1 MKERVPSLKPDI
13 FIDADG
19 CPVKPEVYRVA
30 QRYGLKVILVS
41 NTWMRTPPEDW
52 IELVVVDGQPDAAD
66 DWIVEHVSAQD
77 IVISGDIPLAS
88 RCLEKGALVLGP
100 TGRVFTQD
108 SIGEALASRDL
119 MSQLR
124 DLGTVTGGPA
134 PFEKR
139 DRSRF
144 LQRLDETIQAV
155 GRRKGVPNER

>member
-1 MKERVPSLKPDI
+1 MCLKPDI

-30 QRYGLKVILVS
+30 RRYGLKVTLVS
-41 NTWMRTPPEDW
+41 NSWMRTPHEDW

-66 DWIVEHVSAQD
+66 DWIVEHVSERD

-88 RCLEKGALVLGP
+88 RCIEKNALALGP
-100 TGRVFTQD
+100 TGRAFTQD

-134 PFEKR
+134 PFDKR

-155 GRRKGVPNER
+155 CRGKEVPGD